1 VHDTNPVLSSVLLSW
16 NRPHMLYRTLR
27 SYREA
32 TRSAAELIVVDNG
45 SQRETRTLIESAESV
60 GLIDAAIF
68 LPTNQGGLALN
79 YPTPLL
85 RGSYVHYSEN
95 DIEYRPHWDTA
106 LLAKFM
112 AFPSLGQL
120 SPFAPKPEVHIG
132 EVWVEHRGQ
141 LASSSGQEVFA
152 TNAGVGTTCI
162 IRRQVLDRGV
172 RWTNIESG
180 EWRWPNDANFSS
192 QVRRSG
198 FAVAWNDSY
207 VATNLGHNISELEG
221 NLPYYLA
228 GYAAKRWVG
237 IRGFERRLRNAGY
250 ELARGEDGQV
260 LSIRR
265 LPEYEC

>member
-1 VHDTNPVLSSVLLSW
+1 VDDTKPVLSTVLLSW

-32 TRSAAELIVVDNG
+32 TRSTAELIVVDNG

-60 GLIDAAIF
+60 GLIDTAIF
-68 LPTNQGGLALN
+68 LSANEGGLALN
-79 YPTPLL
+79 YPTPFL

-106 LLAKFM
+106 LLAKFG

-132 EVWVEHRGQ
+132 EVWVEHGGQ
-141 LASSSGQEVFA
+141 LASSCGQEIFA

-162 IRRQVLDRGV
+162 VRRQVLERGA

-180 EWRWPNDANFSS
+180 EWRWPNDANFSL

-198 FAVAWNDSY
+198 FTVAWNDRY
-207 VATNLGHNISELEG
+207 VATNLGHNISELERD
-221 NLPYYLA
+221 LPYYLA
-228 GYAAKRWVG
+228 GYAAKKWLG
-237 IRGFERRLRNAGY
+237 IGGLERRLRSMGH
-250 ELARGEDGQV
+250 ELVRAEDGNV
-260 LSIRR
+260 VGIRR
-265 LPEYEC
+265 WQ